1 MFSYQGLPQRQVR
14 LYSIS
19 DVKTYLCLAAYMM
32 KVADLIPAT
41 ILFAGGVNWGLM
53 GFFGID
59 LIATIFGSMSVV
71 SRIIYA
77 LVGVSALY
85 EVVMWK
91 SIQRRWECSGF
102 FGKAEST
109 AT

>member
-1 MFSYQGLPQRQVR
+1 MS
-14 LYSIS
+14 
-19 DVKTYLCLAAYMM
+19 VKQINYM
-32 KVADLIPAT
+32 KIADLIPAT
-41 ILFAGGVNWGLM
+41 LLFVGGVNWGLM

-59 LIATIFGSMSVV
+59 LIASIFGSMSLV

-91 SIQRRWECSGF
+91 SIQRRWECAGLFS
-102 FGKAEST
+102 KTESV
-109 AT
+109 AA